1 MHKFDMKA
9 VMDLDQVVSWTY
21 QIIICKIN
29 WLVFDKQMSEQ
40 QVTLEKT
47 GVPGFHVTN
56 NPNEVRLQMYILEF
70 ILRLSEIKPD

>member
-1 MHKFDMKA
+1 
-9 VMDLDQVVSWTY
+9 
-21 QIIICKIN
+21 
-29 WLVFDKQMSEQ
+29 MSEQ

-70 ILRLSEIKPD
+70 ILRLNDTKHE